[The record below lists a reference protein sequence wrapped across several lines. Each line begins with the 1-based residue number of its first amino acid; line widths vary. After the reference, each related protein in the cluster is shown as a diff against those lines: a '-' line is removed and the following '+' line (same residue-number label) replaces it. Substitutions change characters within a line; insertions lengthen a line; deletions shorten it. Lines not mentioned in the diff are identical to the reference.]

1 MEDEKRNKLRY
12 NIINLII
19 YVVGIILVIQLFN
32 LQIVNGKE
40 YRELSNTR
48 LTREIRVNPTRG
60 NILDR
65 TGNVIVGNTLGFE
78 LQLYRS
84 KIDAQTLN
92 ETILKVINLL
102 EKNGDIYTDTFPIK
116 INPYEYTYTG
126 DTLIKWKK
134 DNQLEPET
142 TPEEAF
148 YSFKE
153 KYEINNDVIEDI
165 RKIIVIRYRIQ
176 TEGYSSSNP
185 IVISPNI
192 SRQSVIEINEQNNQ
206 FAGVDIITK
215 SIRHYKYRGTGISH
229 NRLYGKNK

>member
-19 YVVGIILVIQLFN
+19 YIVGIILVIQLFN

-126 DTLIKWKK
+126 DTLVKWKE

-215 SIRHYKYRGTGISH
+215 SIRHYKYRNSCVSH